1 MTTMK
6 KTIALFG
13 LAMAACTNG
22 QGSVDITTS
31 NQAVFPIP
39 VALPATLGQVSLTTE
54 TDVNLDV
61 HDELASM
68 AKVGTLSVV
77 LSQDSVSGA
86 GLAQV
91 DQVTATIATAD
102 GMMPAQPLA
111 QAVAIPGSAEVDL
124 PSLLSDAQV
133 LGYLQEG
140 PVVVHLT
147 LTGAL
152 PAQAITLNYSL
163 VAHVAIGVAVS
174 VQNL

>member
-22 QGSVDITTS
+22 QGNVDVTTS
-31 NQAVFPIP
+31 NQATFPVP
-39 VALPATLGQVSLTTE
+39 VALPAALGQVSLTTE

-86 GLAQV
+86 DLALV
-91 DQVTATIATAD
+91 DQVTATLATAD
-102 GMMPAQPLA
+102 GTMPAQPLA
-111 QAVAIPGSAEVDL
+111 RAIVTPGSAEVAL
-124 PSLLSDAQV
+124 LSLLSDAQV
-133 LGYLQEG
+133 LAYLQEG

-147 LTGAL
+147 LTGVL
-152 PAQAITLNYSL
+152 PERPITLSYSL
-163 VAHVAIGVAVS
+163 DAHVTMGVAVS